1 MKRLQGKVS
10 KKKLLILLL
19 SVILLTATILLR
31 AYEHRERKKELRQ
44 ENTEEISVPESG
56 TEDSTGEAVPE
67 SGTET
72 EWKEADTV
80 AGLQGIPE
88 SAKKTGIRIKNLDE
102 YAAVLLGENKT
113 LLEKRLEE
121 WCSQNQ
127 PDTTVAEM
135 IHVMYPLENPDALQF
150 FVRLNDTPDCLVVL
164 TYNQKEHT
172 VTADACNHTEA
183 EVMGE
188 TWEGNAPA
196 KQDVSAE
203 KENDFLLKQE
213 ETDGTE

>member
-1 MKRLQGKVS
+1 MKRLQGKVP

-31 AYEHRERKKELRQ
+31 AYEHRERKKEFQQ
-44 ENTEEISVPESG
+44 ENTEEMSVP
-56 TEDSTGEAVPE
+56 D

-72 EWKEADTV
+72 EWEEADTA

-88 SAKKTGIRIKNLDE
+88 SAKKTGIQIKNLDE

-135 IHVMYPLENPDALQF
+135 IHVMYPQENPDALQF

-164 TYNQKEHT
+164 IYDQKEHT
-172 VTADACNHTEA
+172 VTADACNYTEA
-183 EVMGE
+183 EVIGE

-196 KQDVSAE
+196 EQDVSAE